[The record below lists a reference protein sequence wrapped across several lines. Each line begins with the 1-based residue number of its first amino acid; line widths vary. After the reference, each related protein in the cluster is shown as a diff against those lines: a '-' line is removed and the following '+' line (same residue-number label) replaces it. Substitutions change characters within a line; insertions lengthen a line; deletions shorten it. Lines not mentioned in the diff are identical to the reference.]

1 VDGLLLWLG
10 LVACQDWRDR
20 VSPEVVARDPEQVL
34 LEGVE
39 PTIWTEGG
47 HVIALSPRAQYRV
60 TGYVVEISR
69 QLLDEWDFVVP
80 LDVALV
86 WGPAADP
93 EVLKGVQFH
102 LTSRYLSFRTKRGE
116 LIGRLR
122 GHVSNNHLIPKS
134 PEIADVLDDLEIG
147 DLVTLEGQL
156 VDLEI
161 KSPKGH
167 LRHRNKSS
175 LSRDDDGSGACE
187 QLWVEQVTIGPGG

>member
-1 VDGLLLWLG
+1 M
-10 LVACQDWRDR
+10 
-20 VSPEVVARDPEQVL
+20 

-39 PTIWTEGG
+39 PTTWTEDG
-47 HVIALSPRAQYRV
+47 HVITLSPRARYRV
-60 TGYVVEISR
+60 SGYVVEISR

-102 LTSRYLSFRTKRGE
+102 LTSRYLSYRTKRGE

-134 PEIADVLDDLEIG
+134 DEIAEALDELEIG
-147 DLVTLEGQL
+147 DRVTLEGQL
-156 VDLEI
+156 VDLVI
-161 KSPKGH
+161 TSPKGH
-167 LRHRNKSS
+167 LRHRNPSS
-175 LSRDDDGSGACE
+175 LSRTDDGSGACE
-187 QLWVEQVTIGPGG
+187 QLWVERVSVGAGG